1 MKSDAVSWTI
11 GNSAK
16 KWRSRPKKNR
26 IIVRARACT
35 FSTARALASALG
47 CAPAAVGTLKHRMPW
62 QQSLRLTGCCLLHRA
77 LTKIT
82 KSDTEGEESP
92 GSVVT
97 VDVGPGCENI
107 WAMPQNITPFF
118 RENRP
123 LAKTCYYKRC
133 LQYIRRLQCVRTI
146 TFSPLTSERDS
157 TKVTALSWRRAR
169 RRSKHSW
176 TRRTRTLFTVNPILS
191 IRPRRQAT
199 RTRKLWFSLWM
210 VKAAIETEEY
220 SNDLL
225 WMVKTSIPRLRGLH
239 GCGHKRISKSYFTGH
254 VAERFWE
261 AMVLSLDGQG
271 RNSNGGMSGEATA
284 RIAALRRL

>member
-1 MKSDAVSWTI
+1 MTRIDTSFHLLRIIGMNSDAVSWTI

-26 IIVRARACT
+26 IIVRARACP

-97 VDVGPGCENI
+97 VDVGPGWENI
-107 WAMPQNITPFF
+107 WATPQNITPFF

-123 LAKTCYYKRC
+123 LEKTCYYKRC
-133 LQYIRRLQCVRTI
+133 LQYIRRLQCIRTI

-169 RRSKHSW
+169 RRSKPSW
-176 TRRTRTLFTVNPILS
+176 TRPDPHTV
-191 IRPRRQAT
+191 Q
-199 RTRKLWFSLWM
+199 
-210 VKAAIETEEY
+210 
-220 SNDLL
+220 
-225 WMVKTSIPRLRGLH
+225 
-239 GCGHKRISKSYFTGH
+239 C
-254 VAERFWE
+254 
-261 AMVLSLDGQG
+261 
-271 RNSNGGMSGEATA
+271 
-284 RIAALRRL
+284 